1 MQIGDIIKFGNY
13 PQGKDRTQAPIEW
26 IVLDVNCDEVF
37 IISRYG
43 LARKK
48 YNNNHA
54 PITWENCD
62 LREWLNNDFIK
73 KAFSDEEANKIK
85 VSKLENKD
93 NPLPINFESMFPR
106 ARGGNDTLDRVFCLS
121 IDEAEQYLSNLNQKM
136 KCDCTWW
143 LRSPGY
149 YQGSAMYVDYN
160 GTPDLGGCD
169 PCMNDH
175 IAVRPALRM
184 ILSKKNME
192 QKLVN
197 IVKKNHNLQCGIFG
211 NISDDLGEL
220 QIPELSPMVQM
231 AYAYARRFAA
241 GGLYVQGVFSYDQY
255 MYICTV
261 FMSYQITTTKDAN
274 LLPGEDVSFQEEA
287 LKQAAELLITYDHRF
302 NISFIKFFSTA
313 LHNQGKSFPVL
324 PRNSSYEKAVE
335 LIEKQIASFLI
346 TPTSKDN
353 QKMQWS
359 SDDHKNQ
366 DNSCI
371 NSMQQK
377 HKGSDNSTIYFII
390 AIVIMVIILIVTGS
404 QYHKARIENQELL
417 YKLEDSERVYNYAQ
431 HEISTLRDYIVK
443 RDIDNNKLNNYIS
456 ELKKDNEKQ
465 KSQISELIKQQEKS
479 QKKTNDTSYWT
490 VYYGSGGFIDYTLN
504 KKTNDYALYLS
515 CEGFENK
522 KAKDVDYDM
531 RVNIDLPNGKTI
543 DNSKDTLTFIIDGK
557 MYYAQPQTSGL
568 GSAKIWDNFVIHLF
582 KGKHIEVIKDGKTIT
597 TFEPTK
603 ESISLVKDAD
613 CTQYGW
619 NIDMEE
625 LNLN

>member
-287 LKQAAELLITYDHRF
+287 LKQAAELLITYDPRF
-302 NISFIKFFSTA
+302 NISFIKFFGTVLSF
-313 LHNQGKSFPVL
+313 QGKNFPVL
-324 PRNSSYEKAVE
+324 PNGSSYEAAMNV
-335 LIEKQIASFLI
+335 IEKQIAVFANY
-346 TPTSKDN
+346 TPSNDIRENKL
-353 QKMQWS
+353 KS
-359 SDDHKNQ
+359 L
-366 DNSCI
+366 DNSNLEKSNKQEQI
-371 NSMQQK
+371 KSK
-377 HKGSDNSTIYFII
+377 SITGFF
-390 AIVIMVIILIVTGS
+390 VVIIIIIITIICKDYFDIQSLSNTNPRLVENNNSLSNEIDSKMNVIKGKNLLLMDI
-404 QYHKARIENQELL
+404 QKQINELKADNA
-417 YKLEDSERVYNYAQ
+417 KL
-431 HEISTLRDYIVK
+431 K
-443 RDIDNNKLNNYIS
+443 NYIS
-456 ELKKDNEKQ
+456 ELLKQTDN
-465 KSQISELIKQQEKS
+465 
-479 QKKTNDTSYWT
+479 TSYWT
-490 VYYGSGGFIDYTLN
+490 YFKNKGVTRYTLLKN
-504 KKTNDYALYLS
+504 HNDYFLELECGPYTT
-515 CEGFENK
+515 K
-522 KAKDVDYDM
+522 KPYDWGDDM
-531 RVNIDLPNGKTI
+531 RIKIHSPNNKII
-543 DNSKDTLTFIIDGK
+543 DNSKETLTFVIDGK
-557 MYYAQPQTSGL
+557 MYFAAPQTTGRL
-568 GSAKIWDNFVIHLF
+568 FAIAWDDFAYNLF
-582 KGKHIEVIKDGKTIT
+582 KGKHIEVIKEGKTIT

-603 ESISLVKDAD
+603 ESISSVKNAD
-613 CTQYGW
+613 CHQP
-619 NIDMEE
+619 
-625 LNLN
+625 

>member
-1 MQIGDIIKFGNY
+1 MQIGDIIKFGKY
-13 PQGKDRTQAPIEW
+13 PQDSNGSESPIEW
-26 IVLDVNCDEVF
+26 LVLDVKGNEALL
-37 IISRYG
+37 ISRYALDCKQYHSG
-43 LARKK
+43 GS
-48 YNNNHA
+48 
-54 PITWENCD
+54 ITWEDCD
-62 LREWLNNDFIK
+62 LRKWLNSDFLK
-73 KAFSDEEANKIK
+73 SAFSNEESERIL
-85 VSKLENKD
+85 VSELRNDD
-93 NPLPINFESMFPR
+93 NPKYGT
-106 ARGGNDTLDRVFCLS
+106 RGGNDTKDRIFCLS
-121 IDEAEQYLSNLNQKM
+121 IAEAEQYFSSDEDIQCRPTAYAREQGALVDSEN
-136 KCDCTWW
+136 DCCNWW
-143 LRSPGY
+143 LRSPGFRQYLATCGCTDGVLAHRGY
-149 YQGSAMYVDYN
+149 YVN
-160 GTPDLGGCD
+160 IVC
-169 PCMNDH
+169 
-175 IAVRPALRM
+175 AVRPALRM

-220 QIPELSPMVQM
+220 QIPELSAMVQM

-241 GGLYVQGVFSYDQY
+241 GGLYVQGVFSYEQY
-255 MYICTV
+255 MYIYTV

-302 NISFIKFFSTA
+302 NISFIKFFGTA
-313 LHNQGKSFPVL
+313 LHNQGKNFPVL

-353 QKMQWS
+353 QKMQRS
-359 SDDHKNQ
+359 SDDNKNQ
-366 DNSCI
+366 DNSSI

-377 HKGSDNSTIYFII
+377 HKGSDNSTVYFII

-465 KSQISELIKQQEKS
+465 KDQISELIKQQEIS
-479 QKKTNDTSYWT
+479 QKKTNDTSYWST
-490 VYYGSGGFIDYTLN
+490 FYGAGGYISFVLS
-504 KKTNDYALYLS
+504 KKTNDYSLYLS
-515 CEGFENK
+515 CDGGSNRGVVEY
-522 KAKDVDYDM
+522 DDM
-531 RVNIDLPNGKTI
+531 RVKIDLPNGKTI
-543 DNSKDTLTFIIDGK
+543 DNSKDTLTFIIDGN
-557 MYYAQPQTSGL
+557 MYYAQPKTTGI
-568 GSAKIWDNFVIHLF
+568 AFEIVWDNFVQNLF
-582 KGKHIEVIKDGKTIT
+582 KGKHIEVIQNGKTIT

-603 ESISLVKDAD
+603 ESMSLRELEFAAQH
-613 CTQYGW
+613 CAQY
-619 NIDMEE
+619 
-625 LNLN
+625 

>member
-366 DNSCI
+366 DNSSI

-377 HKGSDNSTIYFII
+377 YKGSDNSTIYFII
-390 AIVIMVIILIVTGS
+390 AIVIMVIILIVTGN
-404 QYHKARIENQELL
+404 QYYKARTENQELL
-417 YKLEDSERVYNYAQ
+417 YKLEDSKRVNNDAQ
-431 HEISTLRDYIVK
+431 HEISKLRDYVVE

-465 KSQISELIKQQEKS
+465 KGQISELIKQQEKS

-490 VYYGSGGFIDYTLN
+490 VSYGTSGYVAFMLS
-504 KKTNDYALYLS
+504 KKTDDYSLVLDCDGGSSRGIREY
-515 CEGFENK
+515 
-522 KAKDVDYDM
+522 DDM
-531 RVNIDLPNGKTI
+531 RIDINLPNGKTI
-543 DNSKDTLTFIIDGK
+543 DNSKDTLTFIIDGN
-557 MYYAQPQTSGL
+557 MYYAQPKTTGRSF
-568 GSAKIWDNFVIHLF
+568 AIVWDNFVQNLF
-582 KGKHIEVIKDGKTIT
+582 KGKHIEVIQNGKTIT

-603 ESISLVKDAD
+603 ESMSLREIEGAGEY
-613 CTQYGW
+613 CFQP
-619 NIDMEE
+619 
-625 LNLN
+625 